1 MRKNKKLQNYANESM
16 QHLKDDDIYNAL
28 LQEHRKL
35 KEERQSKKPFYSLK
49 QFKIACTTCACI
61 VVSLVVA
68 LCVVFIDPQETPNI
82 NDNNQ
87 NITDN
92 LQQQEPE
99 IPSVPSIPHITDNLQ
114 QQEPEI
120 PSVPSIPHY
129 SEENKV
135 LEIATSDKFNTALV
149 ESGISVSVGNSAI
162 TETKDG
168 PSGDILFYTIE
179 INNEEEMY
187 SCQLEIVTN
196 QYYDSKDIYTTSK
209 QIISGKEFSINS
221 QYDYI
226 EEDGLYIHSVV
237 AETEVD
243 GIKIIVREFSSI
255 TFSEDSGFQE
265 FIESTFSF
273 S

>member
-16 QHLKDDDIYNAL
+16 QHLKDDDFYNAL

-35 KEERQSKKPFYSLK
+35 KEERRSKKPFYSLK

-99 IPSVPSIPHITDNLQ
+99 IPSVPSIPH
-114 QQEPEI
+114 
-120 PSVPSIPHY
+120 Y

-149 ESGISVSVGNSAI
+149 ELGISISVGNSAI
-162 TETKDG
+162 TEAKDS
-168 PSGDILFYTIE
+168 PTGDVLYYIVE
-179 INNEEEMY
+179 INNEDGMY
-187 SCQLEIVTN
+187 SCQLEVITN
-196 QYYDSKDIYTTSK
+196 QYYDLKEIEATST
-209 QIISGKEFSINS
+209 QIILGKEFKINS

-243 GIKIIVREFSSI
+243 GVKIIVREFSSI

>member
-16 QHLKDDDIYNAL
+16 QHLRNDDIYNAL

-49 QFKIACTTCACI
+49 QFKVACTTCACV
-61 VVSLVVA
+61 VVSLAIA
-68 LCVVFIDPQETPNI
+68 LCVVFIKPQEIPNI
-82 NDNNQ
+82 NDDNQTITNNS
-87 NITDN
+87 
-92 LQQQEPE
+92 QQ
-99 IPSVPSIPHITDNLQ
+99 PSID
-114 QQEPEI
+114 I

-135 LEIATSDKFNTALV
+135 SSAITSGDLNMALMNSEIY
-149 ESGISVSVGNSAI
+149 ISVGNYII

-168 PSGDILFYTIE
+168 PSGDILFYTID

-187 SCQLEIVTN
+187 SCQIEIVTN
-196 QYYDSKDIYTTSK
+196 QYYDPKDIEATST
-209 QIISGKEFSINS
+209 QIILGKEFNIKV

-226 EEDGLYIHSVV
+226 EEDGIYIHSVV

>member
-92 LQQQEPE
+92 SQQPG
-99 IPSVPSIPHITDNLQ
+99 ID
-114 QQEPEI
+114 I

-168 PSGDILFYTIE
+168 PSGDILFYTID

-187 SCQLEIVTN
+187 YCQLEIVTN
-196 QYYDSKDIYTTSK
+196 QYYDPKDIETTSI
-209 QIISGKEFSINS
+209 QIILGKEFNIKA

-226 EEDGLYIHSVV
+226 EEDGLYIHSLV

-243 GIKIIVREFSSI
+243 GVKIIVREFSSI

>member
-92 LQQQEPE
+92 SQQPGID
-99 IPSVPSIPHITDNLQ
+99 IPSA
-114 QQEPEI
+114 
-120 PSVPSIPHY
+120 PSIPHY

-162 TETKDG
+162 TEIKDG
-168 PSGDILFYTIE
+168 PSGDILFYTID

-196 QYYDSKDIYTTSK
+196 QYYDPKDIETTSI
-209 QIISGKEFSINS
+209 QIILGKEFNIKA

-226 EEDGLYIHSVV
+226 EEDGLYVHSVV

-243 GIKIIVREFSSI
+243 GIKIIVRDFSSI

>member
-99 IPSVPSIPHITDNLQ
+99 IPSVPSIPH
-114 QQEPEI
+114 
-120 PSVPSIPHY
+120 Y

-168 PSGDILFYTIE
+168 PSGDILFYTID

-243 GIKIIVREFSSI
+243 CIKIIVREFSSI

>member
-99 IPSVPSIPHITDNLQ
+99 IPSVPSIPH
-114 QQEPEI
+114 
-120 PSVPSIPHY
+120 Y

-168 PSGDILFYTIE
+168 PSGDILFYTID

>member
-16 QHLKDDDIYNAL
+16 QHLRNDDIYNAL

-68 LCVVFIDPQETPNI
+68 LCVVFIDPKESPNI

-92 LQQQEPE
+92 SQHPGIDTPPEPE
-99 IPSVPSIPHITDNLQ
+99 IP
-114 QQEPEI
+114 
-120 PSVPSIPHY
+120 HY
-129 SEENKV
+129 AVENKV
-135 LEIATSDKFNTALV
+135 ISLVAKDKLNTALLNTSIV
-149 ESGISVSVGNSAI
+149 LAEQNYEVCEV
-162 TETKDG
+162 KDD
-168 PSGDILFYTIE
+168 PTGDILYYIVE
-179 INNEEEMY
+179 INNEDEMY
-187 SCQLEIVTN
+187 YCQLEIITN
-196 QYYDSKDIYTTSK
+196 QYYDFKDIYTTSK
-209 QIISGKEFSINS
+209 QTICDKEFSINS

-255 TFSEDSGFQE
+255 TFSEDNGFQE

>member
-1 MRKNKKLQNYANESM
+1 MRKNKKLQNYANDSM
-16 QHLKDDDIYNAL
+16 QHLKNDDIYNAL

-49 QFKIACTTCACI
+49 QFKTACVSCACI

-68 LCVVFIDPQETPNI
+68 LCVVFIEPQETPNK

-99 IPSVPSIPHITDNLQ
+99 TPL
-114 QQEPEI
+114 
-120 PSVPSIPHY
+120 VPSIPHY
-129 SEENKV
+129 AIENKV
-135 LEIATSDKFNTALV
+135 ISLVTKDNLNTALINTSIV
-149 ESGISVSVGNSAI
+149 LIEQNFDVCEA
-162 TETKDG
+162 KDD
-168 PSGDILFYTIE
+168 PTGDILYYIVD

-187 SCQLEIVTN
+187 YCQLEIVTN
-196 QYYDSKDIYTTSK
+196 QYYDPKDIETTST
-209 QIISGKEFSINS
+209 QIISTKEFNIKS
-221 QYDYI
+221 QYDYL
-226 EEDGLYIHSVV
+226 EEDGLYIHSVI
-237 AETEVD
+237 AETEVN
-243 GIKIIVREFSSI
+243 GIKIIIREFSSI

-265 FIESTFSF
+265 FIESTLSF